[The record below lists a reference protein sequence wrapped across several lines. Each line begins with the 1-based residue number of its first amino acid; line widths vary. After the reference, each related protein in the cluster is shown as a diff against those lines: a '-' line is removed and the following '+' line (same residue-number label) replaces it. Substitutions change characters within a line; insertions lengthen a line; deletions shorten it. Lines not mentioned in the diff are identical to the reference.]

1 MSLLGEGIPCVWEL
15 LLPQNSLC
23 SKQLRGISFGM
34 EAGWERIPC
43 ILPCQ
48 GRWKSS
54 RNSLGFF
61 PGVGSHQDLEQH
73 NLSVP
78 TCPPLPARPI
88 LGRKPNSGV
97 KTIPEKGVGMVP
109 SLPVAVSAAAGC
121 SICHCPRRGGSPVW
135 AAPRGGSVCV
145 SDSGLSNR
153 PAAPGCLLREN
164 QINEPSRRRDRL
176 LMGWPRLGQV
186 PPHPNPA
193 GIAPSP
199 APSHPSLAAA
209 PLEPGWALDSP
220 VTQNGNFPPFFFFL
234 KCPRRGFPGSSRRRR
249 RLD

>member
-1 MSLLGEGIPCVWEL
+1 M
-15 LLPQNSLC
+15 PQNSLC

-97 KTIPEKGVGMVP
+97 KTIPEKGVGMIP

-186 PPHPNPA
+186 PPHPQSGGNRSLPGAFPPFSRGSTA
-193 GIAPSP
+193 GTG
-199 APSHPSLAAA
+199 LGFGF
-209 PLEPGWALDSP
+209 PGHTKWE
-220 VTQNGNFPPFFFFL
+220 FPPFFFFL
-234 KCPRRGFPGSSRRRR
+234 KCPRR
-249 RLD
+249 